1 MARSTVRASRSA
13 RRPRSRGQPRAC
25 GSALDPPAR
34 PRVIR
39 GSVTSVT
46 TSTTVAVP
54 NLVGRP
60 VDEALRMLRMSGL
73 TFVIAYDH
81 GHSAAVGLV
90 VVQFPD
96 PGVPV
101 GRETPVRIE
110 VGEV

>member
-1 MARSTVRASRSA
+1 M
-13 RRPRSRGQPRAC
+13 P
-25 GSALDPPAR
+25 
-34 PRVIR
+34 
-39 GSVTSVT
+39 T
-46 TSTTVAVP
+46 TTTTVAVP
-54 NLVGRP
+54 SLVGRP
-60 VDEALRMLRMSGL
+60 VDEALRVLRMTGL